1 MDLTNLENVK
11 RSFMK
16 FSMKL
21 LFLACVFSVS
31 FSACAKKIAYREVK
45 VPIKCD
51 IEIPTRP
58 SEHLEALEYLRALL
72 IYTETLENDLKFCTK
87 NNNPLK

>member
-1 MDLTNLENVK
+1 
-11 RSFMK
+11 MK
-16 FSMKL
+16 FYNKL
-21 LFLACVFSVS
+21 LFLAFVFSVS
-31 FSACAKKIAYREVK
+31 FNACAKRMIYHEVK

-51 IEIPTRP
+51 IEIPSRP

-87 NNNPLK
+87 YNP

>member
-1 MDLTNLENVK
+1 
-11 RSFMK
+11 
-16 FSMKL
+16 MKL
-21 LFLACVFSVS
+21 IFLAFCVSVG
-31 FSACAKKIAYREVK
+31 FSACAKRMIYQEVK

-87 NNNPLK
+87 YNP

>member
-1 MDLTNLENVK
+1 
-11 RSFMK
+11 
-16 FSMKL
+16 MKL
-21 LFLACVFSVS
+21 LFLACVFGVS
-31 FSACAKKIAYREVK
+31 LTACVKKVVYRDVK
-45 VPIKCD
+45 VPIKCG

-87 NNNPLK
+87 K

>member
-1 MDLTNLENVK
+1 
-11 RSFMK
+11 
-16 FSMKL
+16 MKL
-21 LFLACVFSVS
+21 LFLAFVVSVC
-31 FSACAKKIAYREVK
+31 FSACAEKIVYQEVK

-87 NNNPLK
+87 HNP

>member
-1 MDLTNLENVK
+1 
-11 RSFMK
+11 
-16 FSMKL
+16 MKL
-21 LFLACVFSVS
+21 LFLALVISVS
-31 FSACAKKIAYREVK
+31 FNACAKRMIYQEVK
-45 VPIKCD
+45 VPIRCD

-87 NNNPLK
+87 HNP

>member
-1 MDLTNLENVK
+1 
-11 RSFMK
+11 
-16 FSMKL
+16 MKL
-21 LFLACVFSVS
+21 LFLALCVSVS
-31 FSACAKKIAYREVK
+31 FSACAKKIIYHEVK

-51 IEIPTRP
+51 IEMPTRP

-87 NNNPLK
+87 NKPNP

>member
-1 MDLTNLENVK
+1 
-11 RSFMK
+11 
-16 FSMKL
+16 MKL
-21 LFLACVFSVS
+21 LFLAFVVSVVFN
-31 FSACAKKIAYREVK
+31 ACAKKIVYHEVK

-51 IEIPTRP
+51 IEMPSRP

-87 NNNPLK
+87 HNP

>member
-1 MDLTNLENVK
+1 
-11 RSFMK
+11 
-16 FSMKL
+16 MKL
-21 LFLACVFSVS
+21 LFLACAFSVILT
-31 FSACAKKIAYREVK
+31 ACAEKVIYQEVK

-51 IEIPTRP
+51 IELPTRP

-87 NNNPLK
+87 KNNNP

>member
-1 MDLTNLENVK
+1 
-11 RSFMK
+11 
-16 FSMKL
+16 MKL
-21 LFLACVFSVS
+21 LFLALVFGVI
-31 FSACAKKIAYREVK
+31 FNACAKKIIYREVK

-87 NNNPLK
+87 NNPLK

>member
-1 MDLTNLENVK
+1 
-11 RSFMK
+11 
-16 FSMKL
+16 MKL
-21 LFLACVFSVS
+21 LFLAFVVSVS
-31 FSACAKKIAYREVK
+31 FSACAKRMIYHEVK

-51 IEIPTRP
+51 IEVPSRP

-87 NNNPLK
+87 KTNP

>member
-1 MDLTNLENVK
+1 
-11 RSFMK
+11 
-16 FSMKL
+16 MKL
-21 LFLACVFSVS
+21 LFLACVVSVS
-31 FSACAKKIAYREVK
+31 FTACVKRMVYHEVK

-51 IEIPTRP
+51 IELPTRP

-87 NNNPLK
+87 HNP

>member
-1 MDLTNLENVK
+1 
-11 RSFMK
+11 MK
-16 FSMKL
+16 FYNKCL
-21 LFLACVFSVS
+21 ILACVISVS
-31 FSACAKKIAYREVK
+31 FNACAKKVIYQEVK

-51 IEIPTRP
+51 IEMPSRP

-72 IYTETLENDLKFCTK
+72 IYTETLENDLKFCT